1 MLTARITERKP
12 SKVSSVLSQRFRS
25 FSVECKVKGISTMG
39 HGKTKKEAKRDAAE
53 KMVQIVNDYIPPAPQ
68 ATWGHHKTALL
79 TDKYS
84 QQVPQT

>member
-1 MLTARITERKP
+1 
-12 SKVSSVLSQRFRS
+12 
-25 FSVECKVKGISTMG
+25 MG